1 MKLVGQDLQEVLK
14 SAVAEVTILVLPV
27 AVEAEVVVEDTKA
40 TKIPHELVVVN
51 KSEQS
56 PVKSL
61 ILV

>member
-14 SAVAEVTILVLPV
+14 SVVAEATILVLPEE
-27 AVEAEVVVEDTKA
+27 VEAEVVVEDTKA
-40 TKIPHELVVVN
+40 TKMPVVVN

-56 PVKSL
+56 PAGESL